1 MSDNLRDVLHNL
13 NDPSNSRKELSLNDE
28 LVLFLKDPK
37 GAGGSGFTLA
47 KTFNTTQSR
56 DTYYQSHPDEL
67 ATLKANPFSLVQVG
81 NQFYK
86 YDTDKFVPVT
96 GIIKGDKGDT
106 GAAGSGID
114 LSSLKDGEIP
124 VFDTK
129 TNSLKSSGVIAD
141 DGDITIAPSSVT
153 FGNHK
158 MSSSVEN
165 VIFTNTETGKTYAP
179 LWQEVGDNQD
189 DGYLRDYSKA
199 QEVVR
204 VPDGNIDVT
213 NPSNVGIVI
222 DKDETFFGGKF
233 TLSQDATNV
242 ELIVT
247 DQHNHEV
254 WREKLGDLKAGAQ
267 DITFNIPVDVRT
279 GYVYSIKLESSDG
292 SDVIAKSNN
301 SYGFSWTV
309 KRVTWKDRAVALRV
323 DVGNT
328 LKDVRLS
335 GNKLVFEH
343 LSPSKSDIEITLPQ
357 SQAGG
362 SANPKAIVS
371 VSKSNNEFYFTHA
384 DGTRTAITDNVAD
397 LSQINTALTALQ
409 QKDTSFENRLSS
421 VESKAHT
428 YNEIE
433 EELIKRGFKKD
444 STDSSNYYLKDSL
457 AIFSSSWPT
466 STSGAVPLIKNKVT
480 VTKSVSS
487 PQRIFILIP
496 VEEAGRVEGVKQQG
510 GIAASWSASDLTI
523 EGKKYKAFVSPG
535 SFNETSVTIE
545 VELN

>member
-1 MSDNLRDVLHNL
+1 MAKDLRDVLYNL
-13 NDPSNSRKELSLNDE
+13 NDPTNSRKELSINDE
-28 LVLFLKDPK
+28 LVLFLKEPK

-47 KTFNTTQSR
+47 KTFATTQSR
-56 DTYYQSHPDEL
+56 DTYYQSNPNEL
-67 ATLKANPFSLVQVG
+67 AQLKANPFSLVQVG

-96 GIIKGDKGDT
+96 GIVKGDKGDKGNDGT
-106 GAAGSGID
+106 GID
-114 LSSLKDGEIP
+114 ITSLKNGEIP

-129 TNSLKSSGVIAD
+129 TNSLKPSGVLAD

-158 MSSSVEN
+158 MSSSIEN
-165 VIFTNTETGKTYAP
+165 VIFTNTETGKVYAP
-179 LWQEVGDNQD
+179 LWQEVGANQD
-189 DGYLRDYSKA
+189 DGYLRDYNKE

-204 VPDGNIDVT
+204 VPMGDIDVT
-213 NPSNVGIVI
+213 NPTNVGIVI

-254 WREKLGDLKAGAQ
+254 WREKLGDLKAGIQ
-267 DITFNIPVDVRT
+267 DVTFKIPVDIRV
-279 GYVYSIKLESSDG
+279 GYVYSIQIKSYDG
-292 SDVIAKSNN
+292 SDVVVKSNN
-301 SYGFSWTV
+301 NYGFSWTI
-309 KRVTWKDRAVALRV
+309 KRSTWKDRAVALRL

-328 LKDVRLS
+328 LRDVRLS
-335 GNKLVFEH
+335 NNKLIFEH
-343 LSPSKSDIEITLPQ
+343 LSPSKPDIEITLPQ

-362 SANPKAIVS
+362 STNPKAIVS
-371 VSKSNNEFYFTHA
+371 VSKSGNDFYFTHA
-384 DGTRTAITDNVAD
+384 DGTRTAIVDNVAD
-397 LSQINTALTALQ
+397 LSQINTALNSLAQ
-409 QKDTSFENRLSS
+409 RYTSLDNRISS
-421 VESKAHT
+421 VESKSHT

-444 STDSSNYYLKDSL
+444 STDSSNSYLKNSL

-466 STSGAVPLIKNKVT
+466 STSGTVPLIKNKVT
-480 VTKSVSS
+480 VTKGVSS
-487 PQRIFILIP
+487 PQRIFILVP

-510 GIAASWSASDLTI
+510 GIAAPWSASDLTI